1 MNTDL
6 NITFRPYQS
15 KDCGQVLRLFYDT
28 VHRVNAAHYSQEQLD
43 VWAPRCPDRDKW
55 NQSLLSHHSILAFQG
70 DTLAGFGDID
80 STGYLDRLY
89 VHADYQGLGIASAIC
104 DKLEGTVPGDITVHA
119 SITARPFFEQRGYQ
133 VLKEQQVERQGVF
146 LANYIMVKKR

>member
-1 MNTDL
+1 
-6 NITFRPYQS
+6 
-15 KDCGQVLRLFYDT
+15 
-28 VHRVNAAHYSQEQLD
+28 AHYSQEQLD

-89 VHADYQGLGIASAIC
+89 VHAGCQGLGIAPAIC
-104 DKLEGTVPGDITVHA
+104 DALEGTVPGEITAHA
-119 SITARPFFEQRGYQ
+119 SITARPCGEQRGYQ
-133 VLKEQQVERQGVF
+133 LRQEQQVEGPGVS
-146 LANYIMVKKR
+146 LTNYVMVKKR